1 MKKSIIAVLLILLVI
16 SFGTLKLFVIGSPSD
31 GSTLAVEVQHHD
43 NQVDIY
49 IHSID
54 SALSISN
61 IRYRYDGTVLHLTVY
76 KVLSSPLYRD
86 GSKCLYYEITDE
98 TEIWLGDHLIWTRE

>member
-1 MKKSIIAVLLILLVI
+1 MKKKITAILLILLVI
-16 SFGTLKLFVIGSPSD
+16 SFGALKLFVIGSPAD

-49 IHSID
+49 INSPD

-61 IRYRYDGTVLHLTVY
+61 IRYHYDGTVLHLTVY

-86 GSKCLYYEITDE
+86 GSRCLYYEITDE
-98 TEIWLGDHLIWTRE
+98 TEIWLSDRLIWTRE